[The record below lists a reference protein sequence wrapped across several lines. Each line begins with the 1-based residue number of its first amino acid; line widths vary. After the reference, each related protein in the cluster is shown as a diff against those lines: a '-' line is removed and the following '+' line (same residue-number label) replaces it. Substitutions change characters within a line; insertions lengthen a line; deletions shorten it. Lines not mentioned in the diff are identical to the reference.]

1 MLHHPHHLLSSAAPL
16 LGVSACL
23 ERETKT
29 KQQNTQTPT
38 KQLGVGQSHRT
49 LRSCRRVG
57 GPCSH
62 AWPVPVPCVGQL
74 PRPRCVNLNFRV
86 NLNLC
91 ISCLCVVLFC
101 SIVGLPG
108 LPPRV
113 ASGCAW
119 IQRLPILRI
128 PPLFSLLR
136 LRTNFRAFSMF
147 CLIFPAAESA
157 STFLLETAAL

>member
-57 GPCSH
+57 G
-62 AWPVPVPCVGQL
+62 ALQPCVACTCAVRGTAAPATLCEPEL
-74 PRPRCVNLNFRV
+74 PCEPELVHFLPLCCFVLLHCWPARPPPSRRQRMRLNSASSYSQNPSLIFSPQAA
-86 NLNLC
+86 NKL
-91 ISCLCVVLFC
+91 SCLFHVL
-101 SIVGLPG
+101 LD
-108 LPPRV
+108 
-113 ASGCAW
+113 
-119 IQRLPILRI
+119 
-128 PPLFSLLR
+128 FS
-136 LRTNFRAFSMF
+136 S
-147 CLIFPAAESA
+147 S
-157 STFLLETAAL
+157 